1 MLLAAFLA
9 LKDVSILDVTSL
21 DEIILMAFASVAYE
35 SFMVVTSLTI

>member
-21 DEIILMAFASVAYE
+21 DEIILMAFVSVAYE
-35 SFMVVTSLTI
+35 SSMELD